1 MNTLITPAQAVAS
14 AFTDGEYLAPEAIGE
29 GDIAAAEQRY
39 IVPVIGRAFHE
50 KLLAGL
56 HAGFTAEYLAAPV
69 ALFTRIAVQ
78 PRLDIRT
85 GQCGTVA
92 PKSGSYSRP
101 TPSRCANC
109 NAACAARPAR
119 SCAALRNTSKH
130 MPRNFP
136 GTIPTTTSSNAARPM
151 ETLYRLI
158 SGLTAG
164 FIALFAPIGPL
175 VACAMAFIGID
186 FLSGVAASRAAARRK
201 GHTWYFESCEAWR
214 TVLKL
219 GLTVTAIAMAWL
231 IDSCVLDFMQ
241 LNVARLFT
249 GFTCGVELWSF
260 LENAAQ
266 LSDAPLFHWLRRYV
280 RRRIRKEAGD
290 E

>member
-1 MNTLITPAQAVAS
+1 
-14 AFTDGEYLAPEAIGE
+14 
-29 GDIAAAEQRY
+29 
-39 IVPVIGRAFHE
+39 
-50 KLLAGL
+50 
-56 HAGFTAEYLAAPV
+56 
-69 ALFTRIAVQ
+69 
-78 PRLDIRT
+78 
-85 GQCGTVA
+85 
-92 PKSGSYSRP
+92 
-101 TPSRCANC
+101 
-109 NAACAARPAR
+109 
-119 SCAALRNTSKH
+119 
-130 MPRNFP
+130 
-136 GTIPTTTSSNAARPM
+136 M

-201 GHTWYFESCEAWR
+201 GHTWYFESC
-214 TVLKL
+214 
-219 GLTVTAIAMAWL
+219 VTAIAMAWL